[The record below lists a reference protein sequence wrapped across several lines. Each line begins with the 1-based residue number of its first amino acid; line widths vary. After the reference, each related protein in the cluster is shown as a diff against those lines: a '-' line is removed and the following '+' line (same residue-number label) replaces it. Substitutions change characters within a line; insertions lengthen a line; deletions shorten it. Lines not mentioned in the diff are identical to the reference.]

1 MLSYITECS
10 TTSGSSIGGGRNGIL
25 QTLIDRSSVI
35 PYYAQLKQSLE
46 EDIRAGRWKP
56 GDKIPGESEL
66 IDLFGVSRTVVRQA
80 LKEMVY
86 EGLIRREK
94 GKGTF
99 VSEPKISSK
108 SLLQSLDGFYQDMAK
123 KGFEPITKVLEQGIV
138 PASSKI
144 AAYLKLDSMSP
155 VIKIVRLRFI
165 EEEAIVLVT
174 SYVPFELCRNLVN
187 VDLSRSSLYVFLEQE
202 CQLVIAR
209 GRRRID
215 AVSATD
221 DEAKLLAIEVG
232 APLLKID
239 SISYLENGTPL
250 EYFHGLFRG
259 DRLRFEA
266 EIVEIRGQSKA
277 WSLATDEADD
287 GWP

>member
-10 TTSGSSIGGGRNGIL
+10 TTSGSSIRGGRNSIL

-46 EDIRAGRWKP
+46 EDIRGGKWKP
-56 GDKIPGESEL
+56 GDKIPGETEL

-138 PASSKI
+138 PASPKI
-144 AAYLKLDSMSP
+144 ATYLKLDSMSP

-221 DEAKLLAIEVG
+221 DEAQLLAIEVG

>member
-1 MLSYITECS
+1 M
-10 TTSGSSIGGGRNGIL
+10 

-35 PYYAQLKQSLE
+35 PYYAQLQRVLE
-46 EDIRAGRWKP
+46 EDIRNGKWKP

-66 IDLFGVSRTVVRQA
+66 INLFGVSRTVVRQA

-123 KGFEPITKVLEQGIV
+123 KGFEPITKVLEQGIL
-138 PASSKI
+138 PASPKV
-144 AAYLKLDSMSP
+144 AAYLKLDGMSP

-174 SYVPFELCRNLVN
+174 SYLPFEPCRNLVN
-187 VDLSRSSLYVFLEQE
+187 ADLSRSSLYVFLEQE

-215 AVSATD
+215 AVAATD
-221 DEAKLLAIEVG
+221 DEAKLLGIEIG

-239 SISYLENGTPL
+239 SISYLEDGTPI

-259 DRLRFEA
+259 DRMRFEA
-266 EIVEIRGQSKA
+266 EIVKISGQGKA
-277 WSLATDEADD
+277 WGLASDEVDS

>member
-1 MLSYITECS
+1 M
-10 TTSGSSIGGGRNGIL
+10 
-25 QTLIDRSSVI
+25 IDRSSVI
-35 PYYAQLKQSLE
+35 PYYVQLKHSLE
-46 EDIRAGRWKP
+46 EDIRSGKWKA
-56 GDKIPGESEL
+56 GDKIPGEVEL
-66 IDLFGVSRTVVRQA
+66 IEIFGVSRTVVRQA

-99 VSEPKISSK
+99 VSEPKISSQ

-123 KGFEPITKVLEQGIV
+123 RGFEPITKVLEQGII
-138 PASSKI
+138 PATPNV
-144 AAYLKLDSMSP
+144 AAYLKLDPMAP

-174 SYVPFELCRNLVN
+174 SFLPFELCRNLVN
-187 VDLSRSSLYVFLEQE
+187 VDLTRSSLYVFLEQE

-209 GRRRID
+209 GRRRIN
-215 AVSATD
+215 AVAATEE
-221 DEAKLLAIEVG
+221 EAELLVIELG

-239 SISYLENGTPL
+239 SISYLKDGTPL

-266 EIVEIRGQSKA
+266 EIVEISGKNKA
-277 WSLATDEADD
+277 WGLASDTADTR
-287 GWP
+287 WP

>member
-1 MLSYITECS
+1 MV
-10 TTSGSSIGGGRNGIL
+10 
-25 QTLIDRSSVI
+25 DRSSVI
-35 PYYAQLKQSLE
+35 PYYVQLKHSLE
-46 EDIRAGRWKP
+46 EDIRKGKWKA

-66 IDLFGVSRTVVRQA
+66 IENFGVSRTVVRQA
-80 LKEMVY
+80 LRDMVY

-99 VSEPKISSK
+99 VSEPKLSSK
-108 SLLQSLDGFYQDMAK
+108 SLLQSLEGFYQDMAK
-123 KGFEPITKVLEQGIV
+123 KGFEPITKVLEQGII
-138 PASSKI
+138 PASPKV
-144 AAYLKLDSMSP
+144 AAYLKLDAMTA
-155 VIKIVRLRFI
+155 VIKIIRLRFI

-174 SYVPFELCRNLVN
+174 SYLPFELCRDLVN

-202 CQLVIAR
+202 CKLVIAR
-209 GRRRID
+209 GRRRIN
-215 AVSATD
+215 AVSATEE
-221 DEAKLLAIEVG
+221 EAELLAIKVG

-239 SISYLENGTPL
+239 SVSYLEDGTPL

-266 EIVEIRGQSKA
+266 EIVEIRGQGKA
-277 WSLATDEADD
+277 WGMATDEADD